1 MFAIETEGL
10 TKTYGG
16 TGGCREIS
24 LQVPRGALF
33 GLLGPNGAGKSTLV
47 KMLVSLI
54 HPTEG
59 QARILGKP
67 LGDVD
72 IRRKVGYLPENF
84 RYHDWLTGADLLR
97 LHAAL
102 YGLTPEESAR
112 RAPEVLRLVGME
124 EWADRTVGSYSKGMQ
139 QRIGLACALLPNPEL
154 IFLDEPTSALD
165 PLGRKEVRELL
176 ARLRDA
182 GVTVFLN
189 SHLLSELETVCDR
202 IAIIKGGRLIY
213 QGDWRELAAQA
224 SRIRAVVAGAS
235 QERLAAAVSAAGFP
249 LVSQRSLHAEKDGK
263 AAGMALEEL
272 VFTVDAGSPAAPRL
286 VQALVEAGMAV
297 HEVTT
302 QVESLETLF
311 LHFVEGA

>member
-67 LGDVD
+67 LGDVE

-112 RAPEVLRLVGME
+112 RASEVLRLVGME
-124 EWADRTVGSYSKGMQ
+124 GWADRTVGSYSKGMQ
-139 QRIGLACALLPNPEL
+139 QRIGLACALLPKPEL
-154 IFLDEPTSALD
+154 LFLDEPTSALD

-213 QGDWRELAAQA
+213 QGDWKELAAQA
-224 SRIRAVVAGAS
+224 SRIRAVVGGAS
-235 QERLAAAVSAAGFP
+235 PERLAAAVSAAGFS
-249 LVSQRSLHAEKDGK
+249 LVSQRSLDAEKNRE
-263 AAGMALEEL
+263 ASGMALQEL
-272 VFTVDAGSPAAPRL
+272 VFTVDAGRLAAPPL

-297 HEVTT
+297 YEVTP